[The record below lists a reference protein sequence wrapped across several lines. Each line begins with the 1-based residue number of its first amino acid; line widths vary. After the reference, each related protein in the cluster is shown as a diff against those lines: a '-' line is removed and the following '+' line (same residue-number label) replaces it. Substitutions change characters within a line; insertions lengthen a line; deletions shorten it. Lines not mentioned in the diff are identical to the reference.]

1 MEIQLSGS
9 DCHQYSHY
17 RSGNP
22 LFQKE
27 KDAVNGLT
35 EELTVRLLPV
45 IINRSAAMAELADAQ
60 DLGSCIERCVGS
72 SPTGRMIKKTV
83 FADKFLLKAVFL
95 FTFCIPGN
103 SSDFSWHTKTAE
115 TRITAEFPP
124 LSKSEASGI
133 RTPDNLIKSQVLYRL
148 S

>member
-1 MEIQLSGS
+1 
-9 DCHQYSHY
+9 
-17 RSGNP
+17 
-22 LFQKE
+22 
-27 KDAVNGLT
+27 
-35 EELTVRLLPV
+35 
-45 IINRSAAMAELADAQ
+45 MAELADAQ

-72 SPTGRMIKKTV
+72 SPTGRMIKKAV

-95 FTFCIPGN
+95 FAFCIPGN

-115 TRITAEFPP
+115 TRITAEFPL

-133 RTPDNLIKSQVLYRL
+133 RTPDNLIKSQVLYQL